1 MKQLTLLIIFFTLVL
16 GVNSSKANTATSN
29 KGNFTIFGLN
39 CKGEVQV
46 GSSIYLK
53 FNKPNTYVYYAR
65 IYEVDSYTET
75 LVRETPINKYND
87 TSSKILLLFPYVTS
101 TKPVRIEVSYS
112 GSGKDEINLK
122 RTTINYNLNVYI
134 TNQSELNSSL
144 TYKNDRVKVE
154 YRGFSSSA
162 VTSFKFKSLSPYLTV
177 YRDELILNTNY
188 NSSLKDVEL
197 QFESEA
203 INTCGE
209 KFVKVHKLKLRP
221 PFEDPDNVVI
231 SKFYSNTSFKFTE
244 NNTDRTG
251 TVTIYWSSPNYGGSI
266 ATYPISKVP
275 NVVKYTSYPYTPSY
289 KYFMIYSDNYGNS
302 HRTPYYY
309 VGSNAR
315 TRNTSVEENV
325 TFSTFPNPVTSVL
338 NVSYPSEG
346 EVALKI
352 HSINGIEVKSKSFT
366 SKTSV
371 DVADLDKGI
380 YILTI
385 DGKSSK
391 FVKQ

>member
-16 GVNSSKANTATSN
+16 GVNSSKANTANSD
-29 KGNFTIFGLN
+29 KGNFTISELN
-39 CKGEVQV
+39 CKGEIQV

-53 FNKPNTYVYYAR
+53 FNKPNTSVYYAR
-65 IYEVDSYTET
+65 IYELDSYSEK
-75 LVRETPINKYND
+75 LISETPINKYND
-87 TSSKILLLFPYVTS
+87 TSSKVLLQFPYVTS

-112 GSGKDEINLK
+112 GNGKDEINLK

-134 TNQSELNSSL
+134 TNQSELNSML
-144 TYKNDRVKVE
+144 TYKNDRVKVK
-154 YRGFSSSA
+154 YRSFSPSA
-162 VTSFKFKSLSPYLTV
+162 VTSFKFKSLSPHLTV
-177 YRDELILNTNY
+177 YRDELILNTNF

-203 INTCGE
+203 INACGE

-244 NNTDRTG
+244 NNTDREG
-251 TVTIYWSSPNYGGSI
+251 TVQICFASPNYGGTI
-266 ATYPISKVP
+266 GFYQISKVP
-275 NVVKYTSYPYTPSY
+275 NVVKYTDYPYTPAY
-289 KYFMIYSDNYGNS
+289 KYYMIYSDNHGNH

-315 TRNTSVEENV
+315 TRNTAVEENI

-346 EVALKI
+346 EVVLKI
-352 HSINGIEVKSKSFT
+352 HSINGIEVKSKSFI

-380 YILTI
+380 YILSI
-385 DGKSSK
+385 DGQSSK